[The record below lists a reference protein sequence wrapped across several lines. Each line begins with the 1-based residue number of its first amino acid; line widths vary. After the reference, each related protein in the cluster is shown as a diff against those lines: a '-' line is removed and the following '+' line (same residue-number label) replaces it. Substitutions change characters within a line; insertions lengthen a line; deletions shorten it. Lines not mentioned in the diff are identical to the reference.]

1 MQALFA
7 NACIYIGRLLAIVVN
22 LLRDRVVVFTQQFCN
37 ACAVAL
43 SCAISFVK
51 LCLLGNNLCK
61 LCSCKLFVASNNCV
75 RCALRHGKFGLCKA
89 KHYKKCLLVA
99 LHTYAVIQCVCVL
112 HCALCLLLCS
122 YYSTNESKR
131 KHCYIFITVCG
142 SVRGVLRGRD
152 VRPPSQVVFNSLQDG
167 ERDRP
172 FYQPRLLVTTSKEEP
187 FLESETC
194 K

>member
-1 MQALFA
+1 MQALFCK
-7 NACIYIGRLLAIVVN
+7 ACIYIVLLLAIVVN
-22 LLRDRVVVFTQQFCN
+22 LLRDRVVVFTQQLVYVW
-37 ACAVAL
+37 AVAL

-51 LCLLGNNLCK
+51 FCLPGNNLCK

-99 LHTYAVIQCVCVL
+99 LHTYAVVQCVCVL

-122 YYSTNESKR
+122 YYNTNQSKR

-142 SVRGVLRGRD
+142 SVK
-152 VRPPSQVVFNSLQDG
+152 VRLMG
-167 ERDRP
+167 AR
-172 FYQPRLLVTTSKEEP
+172 
-187 FLESETC
+187 
-194 K
+194 

>member
-99 LHTYAVIQCVCVL
+99 LHTNAVVQCVCVL
-112 HCALCLLLCS
+112 HFVRFVCCYAIIILQS
-122 YYSTNESKR
+122 ETKR
-131 KHCYIFITVCG
+131 KLYFSYFAAAQTASSRRTSSHM
-142 SVRGVLRGRD
+142 
-152 VRPPSQVVFNSLQDG
+152 QVA
-167 ERDRP
+167 
-172 FYQPRLLVTTSKEEP
+172 LVQ
-187 FLESETC
+187 
-194 K
+194 